1 MCRQTSYELTK
12 SIYLKMK
19 ARQQKGGETGAV
31 ALSTLESA
39 ACGAFAGSIAAAVT
53 SPLDRIKTILMT
65 DGAAYG
71 GSVMSCA
78 AKIIQDEGIRGLT
91 TGMVPRVAYIAP
103 SVAVFF
109 VAYEACQQ
117 KLKNWR

>member
-1 MCRQTSYELTK
+1 MKL
-12 SIYLKMK
+12 K
-19 ARQQKGGETGAV
+19 ARRRKQAGQSSTV
-31 ALSTLESA
+31 ALSALESA
-39 ACGAFAGSIAAAVT
+39 ACGAFAGSISAAIT

-71 GSVMSCA
+71 GSVISCA
-78 AKIIQDEGIRGLT
+78 AKIFQEEGIRGLT
-91 TGMVPRVAYIAP
+91 TGMVPRVVYIAP

-117 KLKNWR
+117 KLKNWQ